1 MPRQAGPVTI
11 DRERA
16 VCTAGTV
23 HSVSANGW
31 LQLIEQ
37 NPDLFVAGLAR

>member
-1 MPRQAGPVTI
+1 MPRQAGLVTI
-11 DRERA
+11 DRERD
-16 VCTAGTV
+16 VHTAGTV

-37 NPDLFVAGLAR
+37 NPDLFVAVFVR